1 MSVFKKTEQ
10 ETREIYPSSEMK
22 KIQKVSYVGKTM
34 VVKGRIR
41 ATEEIVVEGKIDG
54 NTNVK
59 HRIIVG
65 KSGIIKGDIEASE
78 IIIQGKVDGNVKANS
93 KVEIVPEGILN
104 GNIVSQRVV
113 LAEGAIFKGNI
124 DMSFKEE
131 KKPEQEDISK
141 KEIKE
146 TKEPTKK

>member
-1 MSVFKKTEQ
+1 MAVFRKTE
-10 ETREIYPSSEMK
+10 EVKKDIFPSSDSR
-22 KIQKVSYVGKTM
+22 KIQTVSYVGKTM
-34 VVKGRIR
+34 VIKGKIR

-54 NTNVK
+54 NTSVK
-59 HRIIVG
+59 HRVIVG
-65 KSGIIKGDIEASE
+65 KSGVIKGDIEASE
-78 IIIQGKVDGNVKANS
+78 VIISGKVDGNVRASS

-131 KKPEQEDISK
+131 KKPEEEETVKKDIK
-141 KEIKE
+141 DIKE
-146 TKEPTKK
+146 PAKK